1 MLEYCKID
9 TRWRTRPGAGEIRAA
24 RRDFKY
30 VRPSGRHPPSRRP
43 TTTLEDRLH
52 ARVSERQA
60 ELETAAGGEGDEH
73 VLTDVSFDRF
83 ELHPTI
89 VEGLQAAGFDRC
101 TPIQADTLPLA
112 LNGRDVAGQART
124 GTGKTAAFLLA
135 IFNNLLADESPE
147 TAGHHPRSIVIA
159 PTRELA
165 IQIHRDAELL
175 GGPTGLKFAL
185 AYGGVDYQKQRDR
198 LASGVDVLIG
208 TPGRIIDYYK
218 QKVFNLK
225 HIRIAVLDEADRMF
239 DLGFISDIRYLFR
252 AMPPVDRRQ
261 CLMFSAT
268 FPLKVTELAYEHMN
282 DATTIRMNE
291 DHKTTERV
299 GQAVYYPANAEKLP
313 LLVKLLREMDDG
325 HVMVF
330 VNTRRAADL
339 VDRSLR
345 ANGFDSAMLAGS
357 VPQKKRQRLLS
368 QFHSGELAILVATD
382 VAARGLHIPDVSHVI
397 NFDLPQDAADYVHRI
412 GRTARLG
419 ATGEAIS
426 FACED
431 YAFHLPEIEEYID
444 RSLEVLSHSPEQL
457 PKIERPLKPKK
468 KAGAGGGSQ
477 GGGKGG
483 GSGRGRKRGGRRRGA
498 SRGGRGGADKGD
510 GGGSTG

>member
-1 MLEYCKID
+1 MSD
-9 TRWRTRPGAGEIRAA
+9 TDIRTDQQSAGEPASTEH
-24 RRDFKY
+24 
-30 VRPSGRHPPSRRP
+30 V
-43 TTTLEDRLH
+43 
-52 ARVSERQA
+52 
-60 ELETAAGGEGDEH
+60 EH
-73 VLTDVSFDRF
+73 VLSEIGFDSFDLP
-83 ELHPTI
+83 EAI
-89 VEGLQAAGFDRC
+89 VAGLRDAGFEKC

-112 LNGRDVAGQART
+112 LSGRDVAGQART

-135 IFNNLLADESPE
+135 IFKRLLTDPDPHS
-147 TAGHHPRSIVIA
+147 AGHHPRAIVIA

-175 GGPTGLKFAL
+175 GSHTGLKFGL

-198 LASGVDVLIG
+198 LAGGVDVLIG
-208 TPGRIIDYYK
+208 TPGRVIDYFK
-218 QKVFNLK
+218 QNVFNLK
-225 HIRIAVLDEADRMF
+225 HVRIAVLDEADRMF
-239 DLGFISDIRYLFR
+239 DLGFINDIRYLFR
-252 AMPPVDRRQ
+252 AMPPVDKRQ

-282 DATTIRMNE
+282 DAETIRIDE

-299 GQAVYYPANAEKLP
+299 RQVVYYPSNREKLP
-313 LLVKLLREMDDG
+313 LLIKLLREMVDG
-325 HVMVF
+325 HVIVF

-339 VDRSLR
+339 VDRMLQG
-345 ANGFDSAMLAGS
+345 NGFQSAMLAGS
-357 VPQKKRQRLLS
+357 VPQKKRQRLLQ
-368 QFHSGELAILVATD
+368 QFHAGDLPILVATD

-444 RSLEVLSHSPEQL
+444 QPIELISHDAADL
-457 PKIERPLKPKK
+457 PKLERAEPPSGNRGKP
-468 KAGAGGGSQ
+468 AGSR
-477 GGGKGG
+477 GGKGRG
-483 GSGRGRKRGGRRRGA
+483 GPRGGGRRR
-498 SRGGRGGADKGD
+498 RG
-510 GGGSTG
+510 

>member
-1 MLEYCKID
+1 MSD
-9 TRWRTRPGAGEIRAA
+9 QRTEPH
-24 RRDFKY
+24 
-30 VRPSGRHPPSRRP
+30 HP
-43 TTTLEDRLH
+43 TED
-52 ARVSERQA
+52 
-60 ELETAAGGEGDEH
+60 GGER
-73 VLTDVSFDRF
+73 VLSDVGFDHF
-83 ELHPTI
+83 ELQPRI
-89 VEGLQAAGFDRC
+89 VEGLREAGFDRC
-101 TPIQADTLPLA
+101 TPIQADTLPIA
-112 LNGRDVAGQART
+112 LDGKDVAGQART

-135 IFNNLLADESPE
+135 IFNNLLADETPE
-147 TAGHHPRSIVIA
+147 SAGHHPRAIVIA

-185 AYGGVDYQKQRDR
+185 AYGGVDYQKQRER
-198 LASGVDVLIG
+198 LEQGADVLIG
-208 TPGRIIDYYK
+208 TPGRVIDYYK
-218 QKVFNLK
+218 QRVFNLK

-282 DATTIRMNE
+282 DATTIRMDE

-299 GQAVYYPANAEKLP
+299 HQVVYYPSNAEKLP
-313 LLVKLLREMDDG
+313 LLIKLLREMDDG

-330 VNTRRAADL
+330 VNTRRAADR

-357 VPQKKRQRLLS
+357 VAQKKRQRLL
-368 QFHSGELAILVATD
+368 QKFHAGDLPILVATD

-419 ATGEAIS
+419 ASGEAIS

-444 RSLEVLSHSPEQL
+444 CSLELVQHDPGAL
-457 PKIERPLKPKK
+457 PSIERPLKPKK
-468 KAGAGGGSQ
+468 KDAGGPR
-477 GGGKGG
+477 GGGKKGG
-483 GSGRGRKRGGRRRGA
+483 GRGGRRRG
-498 SRGGRGGADKGD
+498 GRRPGGD
-510 GGGSTG
+510 GGKR

>member
-1 MLEYCKID
+1 VSD
-9 TRWRTRPGAGEIRAA
+9 TNIRS
-24 RRDFKY
+24 D
-30 VRPSGRHPPSRRP
+30 
-43 TTTLEDRLH
+43 
-52 ARVSERQA
+52 Q
-60 ELETAAGGEGDEH
+60 
-73 VLTDVSFDRF
+73 
-83 ELHPTI
+83 
-89 VEGLQAAGFDRC
+89 QAAGAPARTEHADRVLSDVGFDSFDLPDAVAAGLRDAGFEKC

-112 LNGRDVAGQART
+112 LAGRDVAGQART

-135 IFNNLLADESPE
+135 IFKRLVTDPDPQG
-147 TAGHHPRSIVIA
+147 AGHHPRAIVIA

-175 GGPTGLKFAL
+175 GSHTGLEFAL

-198 LASGVDVLIG
+198 IAGGVDVLIG
-208 TPGRIIDYYK
+208 TPGRVIDYFK
-218 QKVFNLK
+218 QNVFNLK

-252 AMPPVDRRQ
+252 AMPPVEKRQ

-282 DATTIRMNE
+282 DAETIRIDE

-299 GQAVYYPANAEKLP
+299 RQVVYYPSNREKLP
-313 LLVKLLREMDDG
+313 LLIKLLREMVDG
-325 HVMVF
+325 HVIVF

-339 VDRSLR
+339 VDRMLKG
-345 ANGFDSAMLAGS
+345 NGFQSAMLAGS
-357 VPQKKRQRLLS
+357 VPQNKRQRLL
-368 QFHSGELAILVATD
+368 QRFHAGELPILVATD

-431 YAFHLPEIEEYID
+431 YAFHLPEIEAYID
-444 RSLEVLSHSPEQL
+444 QPIELIGHDADAL
-457 PKIERPLKPKK
+457 PKLERAEPSSGNRGKP
-468 KAGAGGGSQ
+468 AGSR
-477 GGGKGG
+477 GGKGRG
-483 GSGRGRKRGGRRRGA
+483 GARGGGRRR
-498 SRGGRGGADKGD
+498 RG
-510 GGGSTG
+510 